1 MDIRPAGNTTHA
13 PPTPA
18 DKAVN
23 TAPPAAAAKKAA
35 VDAVQ
40 EAAQVQQAKPAPS
53 EEQVA
58 QALKSINNVLQLRS
72 PDLEFSV
79 DSESERTIVKVVDKK
94 TQEVIRQMPSQEA
107 LDIAKALDKLQSL
120 LIRDTA

>member
-18 DKAVN
+18 DKAVK